1 MKKTFAYADIRTN
14 EEYNK
19 TVSSSR
25 IDFAFQNIFYA
36 TPDYSVQFSE
46 TKKSEGKVRD
56 KLTQISPMSLRVAR
70 GNRMGLRSAA
80 LC

>member
-25 IDFAFQNIFYA
+25 IDFAFQNK
-36 TPDYSVQFSE
+36 PDYSVQFSE

-56 KLTQISPMSLRVAR
+56 KLTKISPMSLRVAR